1 MRRGEESKLVTMGL
15 KCGGD
20 SGVDCE
26 TLRTGLSG
34 GGEDVLE
41 ELARQLGVP
50 PERLRLS
57 RG

>member
-1 MRRGEESKLVTMGL
+1 MTMGL